1 MSQLISSCLLADLSN
16 MIRQAIAERVHD
28 TVHLILLASDMQPYS
43 AQLLCVMYLTL
54 AIHLSKAHWAGPQ
67 QC

>member
-1 MSQLISSCLLADLSN
+1 